1 MKILFHDVKEILN
14 KVKIGGGGNYTPLE
28 IELAKMAYRYR
39 CKIAEMAESKALM
52 FDALFSAYCALQN
65 SLFGA
70 DLLHRRAAT
79 LKRQSMAHIAE
90 SVKLDNQLKELI
102 NEGTGESKKS
112 GGDGEA

>member
-1 MKILFHDVKEILN
+1 MQIQFKDVKEILN
-14 KVKIGGGGNYTPLE
+14 KVKIGGGNYTPLE

-52 FDALFSAYCALQN
+52 FDSLFSAYSAMQN
-65 SLFGA
+65 SPFGV

-79 LKRQSMAHIAE
+79 LKSQSKAHIEE

-102 NEGTGESKKS
+102 NDGTGESKDC
-112 GGDGEA
+112 GGNGEA

>member
-1 MKILFHDVKEILN
+1 
-14 KVKIGGGGNYTPLE
+14 
-28 IELAKMAYRYR
+28 MAYRYR

-79 LKRQSMAHIAE
+79 LERQSRAHFKQA
-90 SVKLDNQLKELI
+90 VKLDGQLKELI
-102 NEGTGESKKS
+102 NDGNGESKDS
-112 GGDGEA
+112 GGNGEA